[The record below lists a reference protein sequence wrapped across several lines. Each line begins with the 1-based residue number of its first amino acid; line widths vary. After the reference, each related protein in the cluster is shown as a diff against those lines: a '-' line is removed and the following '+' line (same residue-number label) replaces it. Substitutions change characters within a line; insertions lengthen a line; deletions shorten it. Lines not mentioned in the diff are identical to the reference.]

1 MPGADLKSSE
11 RAPTGGA
18 GTEAA
23 PNATQIL
30 IIGAGAAGL
39 STAGA
44 LKKIGLAATVLE
56 RDTSIGGTW
65 ARRYDRLRL
74 HTIRQL
80 SGLAHLPLPR
90 RYPRYVARDQFVRYL
105 QHYATKLDLNIIT
118 GCKVQRVMPP
128 DGTDGAMGYSWR
140 VETDRGIWYSQVVV
154 LATGQYSVPRLP
166 SWPGREAFA
175 GQFIH
180 SSEYRNGRAW
190 AGKRAL
196 VIGVGNSG
204 AEIATDL
211 ADAGASYVAVSI
223 RTPPFLTRR
232 QTYGLPVQLLSFPMG
247 WLPPR
252 VADKVARS
260 IMRLAFGDMSKHG
273 LMAPGY
279 SPYQDQRVPL
289 IDVGFA
295 AAVKQGRVAVRP
307 DIVSFTPTGAIF
319 NNGHAEAFDLV
330 VAATGFSSGLERL
343 VPIAGL
349 LAEDAYPDSPS
360 GEPTSQPGLYF
371 IGFTHSLHGH
381 LYEANRASRRLAK
394 YIATYLGKAA
404 A

>member
-1 MPGADLKSSE
+1 MPRAEYKSSDY
-11 RAPTGGA
+11 ASTGNK

-23 PNATQIL
+23 PHATQIV

-44 LKKIGLAATVLE
+44 LKKIGLASTVLE
-56 RDTSIGGTW
+56 QDMAIGGTW
-65 ARRYDRLRL
+65 ARRYDRLHL

-105 QHYATKLDLNIIT
+105 QHYVTRLELNVIT
-118 GCKVQRVMPP
+118 GCQVKGVTPL
-128 DGTDGAMGYSWR
+128 DSEDGATGRSWR
-140 VETDRGIWYSQVVV
+140 VETDQGAWHSQVIV

-166 SWPGREAFA
+166 SWPGRETFA
-175 GQFIH
+175 GQVIH

-190 AGKRAL
+190 AGKRVL

-232 QTYGLPVQLLSFPMG
+232 QTYGLPVQLLSFPMS

-252 VADKVARS
+252 VADKVAS
-260 IMRLAFGDMSKHG
+260 KIMRLAFGDMSRNG

-295 AAVKQGRVAVRP
+295 AAVKQGRVWVRP
-307 DIVSFTPTGAIF
+307 DVVSFTPTGVIF
-319 NNGHAEAFDLV
+319 NNGLEEAFDLV
-330 VAATGFSSGLERL
+330 VAATGFSSGLEQ
-343 VPIAGL
+343 L
-349 LAEDAYPDSPS
+349 LPVSDLLTENEYPRFPS
-360 GEPTSQPGLYF
+360 GEPTSYPGLYF

-381 LYEANRASRRLAK
+381 LFEANRASRRLANHV
-394 YIATYLGKAA
+394 ARYLGRGAS
-404 A
+404 